1 MAGQPSQFTHRD
13 NYIHNTLNVLY
24 KQCSVM
30 RDVKGSEGVREGRG
44 RREGRDGWWDRGKRK
59 GHQYQYEKEHAETAT
74 KGI

>member
-1 MAGQPSQFTHRD
+1 MNAYAYARATVSRNLKVAGQPSQFTHRD

-44 RREGRDGWWDRGKRK
+44 RRE
-59 GHQYQYEKEHAETAT
+59 KE
-74 KGI
+74 GSSIPV